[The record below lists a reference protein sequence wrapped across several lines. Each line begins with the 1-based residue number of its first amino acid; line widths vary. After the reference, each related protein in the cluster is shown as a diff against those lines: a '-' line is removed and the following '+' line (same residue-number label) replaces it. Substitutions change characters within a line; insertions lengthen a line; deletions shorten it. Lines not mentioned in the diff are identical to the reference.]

1 MTLSSSPAPPVDGRI
16 LTRRDG
22 ASVIL
27 TLSRAARANAYTQ
40 AMLTGLAAAID
51 EADADATVRVI
62 VIAGEGDRTF
72 SAGADLGELAARDW
86 RDVVSLNSEA
96 VFARVRRSRAVTIA
110 AVNGAAVGGGLELAL
125 SCDLRLAVKHA
136 TFRLPEPAF
145 GLLPAAGGTALLPQ
159 LVGPLRAKELILG
172 GAEWTAD
179 MALSAGLVTE
189 VTTAADLW
197 PRVADWV
204 SRIASRD
211 AHATALA
218 KQAIDAATPAGDGGY
233 ALLAQS
239 LLARTRAEVKKD

>member
-1 MTLSSSPAPPVDGRI
+1 MTLSSSPAPPADGQI

-22 ASVIL
+22 ASVVV

-40 AMLTGLAAAID
+40 SMLDGLLAAID
-51 EADADATVRVI
+51 AADADTSVRVI
-62 VIAGEGDRTF
+62 VITGEGDRAF
-72 SAGADLGELAARDW
+72 SAGADLRELAERDW
-86 RDVVSLNSEA
+86 RDVVALKSES
-96 VFARVRRSRAVTIA
+96 VFARVGRSRAVTIA
-110 AVNGAAVGGGLELAL
+110 AINGAAVGGGLELAL
-125 SCDLRLAVKHA
+125 SCDLRLATKHA

-145 GLLPAAGGTALLPQ
+145 GVLPAAGGTALLPQ

-179 MALSAGLVTE
+179 TALSAGLVTE
-189 VTTAADLW
+189 VIAAEDLW
-197 PRVADWV
+197 ARVADWV

-218 KQAIDAATPAGDGGY
+218 KQAIDAATSAGGGGY

-239 LLARTRAEVKKD
+239 LLARGRAEVKKD